1 MALKRA
7 QIRLTE
13 EERRDFLTKGKTIYL
28 ASNGEDGYPH
38 LIAMWYAVQDDGSIV
53 MTTFRKSQKVTNL
66 RRDPRCAVLL
76 EEGATYDKLKGL
88 FLRGECE
95 IIDDEERTLTTL
107 GKIGARAS
115 GSGTP
120 PPREAMEAMRGQAR
134 KRVTLVFRATKT
146 RSWDHAK
153 LGGAY

>member
-7 QIRLTE
+7 LIKLTPE
-13 EERRDFLTKGKTIYL
+13 EQAEFLRRGHTIYL

-38 LIAMWYAVQDDGSIV
+38 LIAMWYALEGDTIL
-53 MTTFRKSQKVTNL
+53 MTTFRKSQKVKNL
-66 RRDPRCAVLL
+66 RRDPRCALLL
-76 EEGATYDKLKGL
+76 EEGATYDKLKGV

-95 IIDDEERTLTTL
+95 IIEDEETTLATL
-107 GKIGARAS
+107 GKVGARAA
-115 GSGTP
+115 GSDVP
-120 PPREAMEAMRGQAR
+120 PPSAAMEAMRGQAR

-146 RSWDHAK
+146 RTWDHGK